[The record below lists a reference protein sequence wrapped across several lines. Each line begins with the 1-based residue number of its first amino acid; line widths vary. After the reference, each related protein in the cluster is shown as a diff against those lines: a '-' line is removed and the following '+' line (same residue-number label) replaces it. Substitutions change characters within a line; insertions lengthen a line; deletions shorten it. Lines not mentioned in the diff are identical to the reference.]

1 MFSQLWNKLD
11 SKARAGLVTAV
22 LAVIILTSALAWWV
36 FRQDNRVL
44 FAGLSAQDASAMV
57 AELDRMKV
65 PYQLDQDGG
74 TILVAADTVHK
85 TRLQVLGKDIPLHG
99 TVGFEL
105 FNNSDFGMTEFAQ
118 KVNYQRALQGEIT
131 RTILAIDVIQSARVH
146 LALPEQGLFIR
157 AGAQPKASVTLT
169 LKPDRQLSAE
179 QVRGIQR
186 LVSASV
192 AEVRAEDVTVID
204 QHGVALSR
212 ASGLATND
220 AFSSDMLDRKRAVE
234 SYLGRKLDS
243 VLERSFGAGKVVA
256 SVDVE
261 LNDKVIKQTTE
272 DMLPTDKERGTG
284 VIVRERQTSR
294 PTGAAEHGKDETTQS
309 EFDYQIGR
317 RVEQTERN
325 PGGTER
331 ISVAV
336 VLRAPMNEDEQAR
349 LKDIVANTVG
359 LVPSR
364 GDGIAVYSMAQ
375 LAAGNVAAALVDT
388 PIAPEPTPGEATPMA
403 VSEQPAVNRMTDWII
418 SGALLLGLMVVGL
431 LMLGFL
437 RQRYATPLVAKRTLS
452 DAEREQALHQVQAW
466 LNEPSIAAEEHTR

>member
-11 SKARAGLVTAV
+11 SKARTGLVTGVVA
-22 LAVIILTSALAWWV
+22 IILLTCALAWWA

-65 PYQLDQDGG
+65 PYQLDQDGS

-131 RTILAIDVIQSARVH
+131 RTILAIDVIQAARVH
-146 LALPEQGLFIR
+146 LALPEQGLFKR

-212 ASGLATND
+212 SGASAAND
-220 AFSSDMLDRKRAVE
+220 MAGNDMLDRKRAVE

-243 VLERSFGAGKVVA
+243 VLERSFGAGKVIA

-261 LNDKVIKQTTE
+261 LNDKAIKQTTE
-272 DMLPTDKERGTG
+272 DMLPTDKDRGAG
-284 VIVRERQTSR
+284 VIVREKQTSR
-294 PTGAAEHGKDETTQS
+294 SNGSADHSNSDGETTQS
-309 EFDYQIGR
+309 EFDYQVGR
-317 RVEQTERN
+317 RVEQMERN

-336 VLRAPMNEDEQAR
+336 VLRAPLNDDEQAK
-349 LKDIVANTVG
+349 LKEIVANTVG

-375 LAAGNVAAALVDT
+375 LATGSVAAPLIETVEAASHPVTEESIPVAAASPKAKINVL
-388 PIAPEPTPGEATPMA
+388 
-403 VSEQPAVNRMTDWII
+403 DWIVGI
-418 SGALLLGLMVVGL
+418 AFVLGLLVLGL
-431 LMLGFL
+431 IYL
-437 RQRYATPLVAKRTLS
+437 RRMKVPAATVQRALS
-452 DAEREQALHQVQAW
+452 DAEREQALRQVQAW
-466 LNEPSIAAEEHTR
+466 LKAPSAEDHAR